1 MHADNYHALKTN
13 DFACR
18 ILPQEIQSII
28 DKRHL
33 HFGGSKSP
41 VVSRQMPLRCLLP
54 KTALF
59 VVASGLFSGVQR
71 AWILS
76 TCLQSLKGHVL
87 PTAKKLC
94 RLKIQVWV
102 YWNREAPSATSKST
116 GNGLNL
122 ATICRIYRLVINKIH
137 LRLQNHGGF
146 IDEQSK
152 IVQRIMSTSCC
163 FHSPS
168 ASIALD
174 RLESTAPGGRTKDF
188 QIHCPPWA
196 LDSQT

>member
-1 MHADNYHALKTN
+1 MQNSSPRDSVNHRQTTSPFWRFQVTSRFKANAVTVSFAKNGTFCCGQRPFFWRPTGM
-13 DFACR
+13 DFEHMFAIPKRACFA
-18 ILPQEIQSII
+18 
-28 DKRHL
+28 H
-33 HFGGSKSP
+33 G
-41 VVSRQMPLRCLLP
+41 
-54 KTALF
+54 
-59 VVASGLFSGVQR
+59 
-71 AWILS
+71 
-76 TCLQSLKGHVL
+76 
-87 PTAKKLC
+87 KKLC